1 MPSSLSGFCEEPGG
15 AGSCFFG
22 TENWALVLDNE
33 ASVLV
38 INPCATNPQMQWLTL
53 KAAKS
58 KEWSVGTENWKGEER
73 A

>member
-22 TENWALVLDNE
+22 IEDWALVLDNE
-33 ASVLV
+33 ESVLV

-53 KAAKS
+53 KAA
-58 KEWSVGTENWKGEER
+58 
-73 A
+73 